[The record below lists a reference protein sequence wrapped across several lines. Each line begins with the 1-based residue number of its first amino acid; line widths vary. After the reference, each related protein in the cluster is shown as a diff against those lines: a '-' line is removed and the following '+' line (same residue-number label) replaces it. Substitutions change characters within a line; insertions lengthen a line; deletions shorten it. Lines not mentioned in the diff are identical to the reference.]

1 MLDLKVT
8 WNAGAR
14 ARRDIAEPVIQLHAL
29 DAATWVLRQSI
40 GTSFEAPFLYLLLG
54 ADRALLLDTGATKEE
69 AEFPLR
75 RTIDALIDGW
85 LQSHPSEG
93 YELVVAHSHAH
104 GDHTAGDGQFVGR
117 AHTTTVGHDADAVAK
132 FFGITPWPTGV
143 GRFDLGAR
151 ELVVFGIPG
160 HQAASI
166 AIWDPRLEVLLTGD
180 TVYPGRLYVQ
190 DFDAFEASLDRLVDF
205 ADAHAVTAVLG
216 AHIEMT
222 STPGRDFA
230 LGSTWHP
237 NEAALPM
244 TVDQLRA
251 IRDAAASV
259 RGARGAHQF
268 DDFAIW
274 NGPSRGAALRHTAR
288 RVFGRP

>member
-1 MLDLKVT
+1 MLDLEVT

-14 ARRDIAEPVIQLHAL
+14 SRRDIVEPVIQFHAL
-29 DAATWVLRQSI
+29 DAATWILRQSI

-54 ADRALLLDTGATKEE
+54 TDRALLLDTGATKEE

-75 RTIDALIDGW
+75 RTVDALIDGW
-85 LQSHPSEG
+85 LLSHPRAG
-93 YELVVAHSHAH
+93 YGLVVAHSHAH
-104 GDHTAGDGQFVGR
+104 GDHTAGDGQFLGR
-117 AHTTTVGHDADAVAK
+117 ADTTVVGHDAPAVAA

-143 GRFDLGAR
+143 GCLDLGGR
-151 ELVVFGIPG
+151 ELTVLGIPG
-160 HQAASI
+160 HEAASV
-166 AIWDPRLEVLLTGD
+166 AIWDPRLGVLLTGD
-180 TVYPGRLYVQ
+180 TVYPGRLYVR
-190 DFDAFEASLDRLVDF
+190 DFGAFEASLGRLVDF
-205 ADAHAVTAVLG
+205 TEAHEVAAVLG

-222 STPGRDFA
+222 TTAGRDFA

-251 IRDAAASV
+251 VRDAAASV
-259 RGARGAHQF
+259 RDARGAHQF

-274 NGPSRGAALRHTAR
+274 NGPSRGAVLRHTAR
-288 RVFGRP
+288 RAFRRP